1 MCAWRKNVLF
11 HAPAQKRIR
20 IPRLVFP
27 DLVTT
32 IQPGAGK
39 PFDLVKFS
47 MVYMVDISNS
57 MGKHQLAGRNLVM
70 MTYDDYGNVA
80 IFKQL

>member
-1 MCAWRKNVLF
+1 MCAWPKNVLF
-11 HAPAQKRIR
+11 HAPAQKR

-39 PFDLVKFS
+39 PFVLVKFS
-47 MVYMVDISNS
+47 MVRDMVDPTQWVNTNYW
-57 MGKHQLAGRNLVM
+57 GVETLWWWHM
-70 MTYDDYGNVA
+70 MTMGTGQFSN
-80 IFKQL
+80 KG